1 MASLM
6 ANDVYAGGKAKTW
19 RQLWLRHQLSA
30 LSAAALVVLAL
41 LAYHLFSDGDFSFLM
56 TLGSLL
62 VLFAFLLLVA
72 KVAFSRSVKNI
83 SLKTL
88 QCYALVFTARLCSIL
103 RYEGYLPYDRSGD
116 WFYKA
121 TEVAALAIVLALIG
135 CVLGPFRSSYK
146 LGADKFTAPGLPSE
160 LGALVLAAPALLVA
174 VLLHPALNGNFVT
187 DTAWAFALYLEAVAM
202 LPQFVLFDSAR
213 SSERA
218 GDEIEPLEAN
228 FVFSLA
234 VARAL
239 HLVFWASSF
248 RERKSP
254 RLQRP
259 AHASLSPLRPTRS
272 HCIADELNDK
282 AADAAVQRKFPGH
295 FVVVAQAVNLLF
307 MADYVWAYLIAARA
321 KKPLLP
327 ATATHSI

>member
-1 MASLM
+1 MASLS
-6 ANDVYAGGKAKTW
+6 AGNDVYAGAKAKTW
-19 RQLWLRHQLSA
+19 RQLWLRHSLSVISA
-30 LSAAALVVLAL
+30 LGLGVLAL
-41 LAYHLFSDGDFSFLM
+41 VAYHLFSDGDFSFLM

-72 KVAFSRSVKNI
+72 KVAFTRSVKNL

-88 QCYALVFTARLCSIL
+88 QCYALVFAARLLSIL

-121 TEVAALAIVLALIG
+121 TEAGALAIVLALIA
-135 CVLGPFRSSYK
+135 CVLGPFRASYK
-146 LGADKFTAPGLPSE
+146 AGADKFSLPGLPPQ
-160 LGALVLAAPALLVA
+160 LGALVLVLPALLVA
-174 VLLHPALNGNFVT
+174 ALLHPALNGNFVT

-202 LPQFVLFDSAR
+202 LPQFMLFEGAR
-213 SSERA
+213 SDRSAEIS
-218 GDEIEPLEAN
+218 EIEPLEAN
-228 FVFSLA
+228 FVFALA

-248 RERKSP
+248 
-254 RLQRP
+254 
-259 AHASLSPLRPTRS
+259 H
-272 HCIADELNDK
+272 ELNDK
-282 AADAAVQRKFPGH
+282 AADAAVARRVPGH

-321 KKPLLP
+321 KKPFLP
-327 ATATHSI
+327 TSATQAI

>member
-1 MASLM
+1 MASL
-6 ANDVYAGGKAKTW
+6 AGAGGAADVYAGAKAKTW
-19 RQLWLRHQLSA
+19 RQLWLRHQLSV
-30 LSAAALVVLAL
+30 LSAGALLVLAL
-41 LAYHLFSDGDFSFLM
+41 AAYHLFSDGDFSFLM

-88 QCYALVFTARLCSIL
+88 QCYALVFAARLCSIL

-116 WFYKA
+116 WLFKA
-121 TEVAALAIVLALIG
+121 TEAGALVIVLALIA
-135 CVLGPFRSSYK
+135 CVLGPFRASYK
-146 LGADKFTAPGLPSE
+146 PGADKFSLPGLPGA

-174 VLLHPALNGNFVT
+174 VLLHPALNGNFLT

-213 SSERA
+213 ADRSAEIS
-218 GDEIEPLEAN
+218 EIEPLEAN

-248 RERKSP
+248 
-254 RLQRP
+254 
-259 AHASLSPLRPTRS
+259 H
-272 HCIADELNDK
+272 ELNDK
-282 AADAAVQRKFPGH
+282 AADAAVQRRFPGH

-321 KKPLLP
+321 KKPFLP
-327 ATATHSI
+327 TSATHAI